1 MTFRTLRILIA
12 GIGVGM
18 VVLLSAACSTQ
29 ESDEST
35 PTSGVP
41 ATELPAPTARP
52 DPTATPEPEPTPV
65 PTATPLD
72 ASVEES
78 LKDPWGDDLD
88 TFSVTSF
95 TENGR
100 RYEIMKILPKDAIRA
115 VFDPNFLTHDEA
127 ESQYRDTDLVIG
139 VSINGEHRAYN
150 VAYLSGHEIV
160 NDVVGGKPIAVTW

>member
-1 MTFRTLRILIA
+1 MNSRTLRVLFAAIGAGTLI
-12 GIGVGM
+12 GFTV
-18 VVLLSAACSTQ
+18 ACGTQ

-35 PTSGVP
+35 PDSSVP

-52 DPTATPEPEPTPV
+52 YPTASPEPAPTSAPTATS
-65 PTATPLD
+65 LD
-72 ASVEES
+72 SSVEES
-78 LKDPWGDDLD
+78 RRDPWGDDLD
-88 TFSVTSF
+88 TFAVTSF

-100 RYEIMKILPKDAIRA
+100 RYEIMNILPKDAIRA
-115 VFDPNFLTHDEA
+115 IFDPIFLTHDEA

-160 NDVVGGKPIAVTW
+160 NDVVGGKAIAVTW